1 MFRASS
7 NSNTS
12 HNVAITT
19 QPTVHPSL
27 WTRFVDSFKPPEGSD
42 PLNDV
47 DPSCTPHAHPWGE
60 AKKKGEGMAA
70 EVKAEEVG
78 EVDERLGGGAGM
90 VDGDGS
96 HETGRLKRNL
106 HGRHL
111 QVTFYSV

>member
-1 MFRASS
+1 MLRAASH
-7 NSNTS
+7 SNTS

-19 QPTVHPSL
+19 QSTVHPSL

-60 AKKKGEGMAA
+60 AKEKGEGM
-70 EVKAEEVG
+70 AEEVG